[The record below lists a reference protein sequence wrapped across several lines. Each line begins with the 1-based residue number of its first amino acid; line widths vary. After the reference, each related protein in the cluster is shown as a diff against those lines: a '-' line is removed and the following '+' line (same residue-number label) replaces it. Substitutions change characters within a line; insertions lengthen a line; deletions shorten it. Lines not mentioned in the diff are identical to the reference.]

1 MDAAGIELKKAYDL
15 FNSGKKQ
22 AGMLAATK
30 VASQY
35 PREPKV
41 QLIAG
46 QLLLAGKNISDAAI
60 LYERALALDP
70 TNPQIFSA
78 LGGAYFELKN
88 HDKAIELLSR
98 AIEINPSDSIA
109 HSQISQAFWAIGELE
124 KAFDHAGKAFAM
136 NPLDEHVVENYA
148 HGLLLMNQAEGVRFL
163 RDAVQDRPSS
173 LRLPNQLACAQLY
186 CEGLDEV
193 DVVAGLKIAGD
204 RYASWVP
211 QLELAGHDFTCDRK
225 IRVGILSSELRRH
238 SVAGFLAPL
247 LKNIDRSKFEIFLY
261 STYPKPDDF
270 SKQLKKSHQWR
281 DAAGLGADQIC
292 SMVRKDKIDILI
304 ETMGWFEGYQPMLMT
319 MKPAPVTMHMIG
331 FPHTSG
337 LSRVDFRLGDDFVDA
352 AVAEENYSERVVRI
366 DGSFLCYEALHKIPN
381 LGEPRSADAPVVF
394 GSFNNCLK
402 LQPTMLTTWKN
413 LLDSIPDSK
422 LLVKTNQVGAPAYLA
437 SMMRMIEAAG
447 LKDQT
452 TILPTT
458 NTLEDHLDCYG
469 QVDIALDTYP
479 YSGTTTTIEAL
490 MMGVPVVT
498 MKGDSHRSRVS
509 AMMLKTIG
517 KPEWIAR
524 DFSEYEEILLSLVGQ
539 IGDVR
544 TGKLLLR
551 RRLLESKLF
560 DGPDYAR
567 RVENLWERLWVEKC
581 SLARDEELHLA

>member
-1 MDAAGIELKKAYDL
+1 
-15 FNSGKKQ
+15 
-22 AGMLAATK
+22 
-30 VASQY
+30 
-35 PREPKV
+35 
-41 QLIAG
+41 
-46 QLLLAGKNISDAAI
+46 
-60 LYERALALDP
+60 
-70 TNPQIFSA
+70 
-78 LGGAYFELKN
+78 
-88 HDKAIELLSR
+88 
-98 AIEINPSDSIA
+98 
-109 HSQISQAFWAIGELE
+109 
-124 KAFDHAGKAFAM
+124 
-136 NPLDEHVVENYA
+136 
-148 HGLLLMNQAEGVRFL
+148 
-163 RDAVQDRPSS
+163 
-173 LRLPNQLACAQLY
+173 
-186 CEGLDEV
+186 
-193 DVVAGLKIAGD
+193 
-204 RYASWVP
+204 
-211 QLELAGHDFTCDRK
+211 
-225 IRVGILSSELRRH
+225 
-238 SVAGFLAPL
+238 
-247 LKNIDRSKFEIFLY
+247 
-261 STYPKPDDF
+261 
-270 SKQLKKSHQWR
+270 
-281 DAAGLGADQIC
+281 
-292 SMVRKDKIDILI
+292 
-304 ETMGWFEGYQPMLMT
+304 

>member
-1 MDAAGIELKKAYDL
+1 
-15 FNSGKKQ
+15 
-22 AGMLAATK
+22 
-30 VASQY
+30 
-35 PREPKV
+35 
-41 QLIAG
+41 
-46 QLLLAGKNISDAAI
+46 
-60 LYERALALDP
+60 
-70 TNPQIFSA
+70 
-78 LGGAYFELKN
+78 
-88 HDKAIELLSR
+88 
-98 AIEINPSDSIA
+98 
-109 HSQISQAFWAIGELE
+109 
-124 KAFDHAGKAFAM
+124 
-136 NPLDEHVVENYA
+136 
-148 HGLLLMNQAEGVRFL
+148 
-163 RDAVQDRPSS
+163 
-173 LRLPNQLACAQLY
+173 
-186 CEGLDEV
+186 
-193 DVVAGLKIAGD
+193 
-204 RYASWVP
+204 
-211 QLELAGHDFTCDRK
+211 
-225 IRVGILSSELRRH
+225 
-238 SVAGFLAPL
+238 VAGFLAPL

>member
-1 MDAAGIELKKAYDL
+1 VDAAGIELKKAYDL

-136 NPLDEHVVENYA
+136 DPLDEHVVENYA

-163 RDAVQDRPSS
+163 RNAVRDRPSS

-186 CEGLDEV
+186 CEGLDESEV
-193 DVVAGLKIAGD
+193 IDGLRVAGE

-211 QLELAGHDFTCDRK
+211 QLDLAGHDFSCDRK

-238 SVAGFLAPL
+238 SVAGFLAPI
-247 LKNIDRSKFEIFLY
+247 LKHVDRSKFEIFLY
-261 STYPKPDDF
+261 STYPTSDDF
-270 SKQLKKSHQWR
+270 SKQLIKGHQWR
-281 DAAGLGADQIC
+281 EAAGLSPDQVC
-292 SMVRKDKIDILI
+292 ALVRKDKIDLLI
-304 ETMGWFEGYQPMLMT
+304 ETWGWFEGCQPMVMA
-319 MKPAPVTMHMIG
+319 MKPAPITMHMIG

-337 LSRVDFRLGDDFVDA
+337 SSRVDLRLGDDFVDSDL
-352 AVAEENYSERVVRI
+352 AEERYSERVARI
-366 DGSFLCYEALHKIPN
+366 EGPFLCYEALHRIPE
-381 LGEPRSADAPVVF
+381 LGEQRSADAPVVF

-402 LQPTMLTTWKN
+402 LQPSMLETWKKV
-413 LLDSIPDSK
+413 LDAVQNSR
-422 LLVKTNQVGAPAYLA
+422 LLVKTNQVNAPAYRA
-437 SMMRMIEAAG
+437 SMMRLIEATG
-447 LKDQT
+447 LIDQT
-452 TILPTT
+452 IIMPTT
-458 NTLEDHLDCYG
+458 ETLEEHLACYS

-498 MKGDSHRSRVS
+498 VMGDSHRSRVS
-509 AMMLKTIG
+509 AMMLEMIS

-524 DFSEYEEILLSLVGQ
+524 DYSQYEEILLSLVGR

-544 TGKLLLR
+544 AGKQLLR
-551 RRLLESKLF
+551 TKLLESKLF

-567 RVENLWERLWVEKC
+567 RVENLWERLWLEKC
-581 SLARDEELHLA
+581 SLARDEEVYLA